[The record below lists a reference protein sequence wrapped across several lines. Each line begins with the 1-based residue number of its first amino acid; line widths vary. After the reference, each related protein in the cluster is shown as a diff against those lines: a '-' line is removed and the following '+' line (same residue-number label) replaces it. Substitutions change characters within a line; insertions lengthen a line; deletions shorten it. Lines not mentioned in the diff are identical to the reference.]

1 MIQSR
6 PASEASSRSQPGWIG
21 VLNDQVIRDRGLTQ
35 ATATAEGTEAT
46 AEGTETAPAALSL
59 RLRLQYTKRPPASY
73 LSHLDLVRH
82 VPRILRRAG
91 LRPRYSQ
98 GFNPRPRLQFTPP
111 LPVGAEAD
119 ADLCDVWITGE
130 DPAPPPATDVLSRL
144 DAVTLPGLVFTAAR
158 WLTRD
163 EPTVSA
169 LCEGA
174 RYRFLPGSPIPAERH
189 ATLKKRLGELLARP
203 RWEVQ
208 RKPKK
213 KGRAP
218 RVRDVRPS
226 LTALEVETVDGQLAV
241 GFTLCRSEG
250 GSLRPRELLEAVFGE
265 PDPAGRLVRRHHLG
279 CGGGRG
285 CGEDREVI
293 GLA

>member
-1 MIQSR
+1 MA
-6 PASEASSRSQPGWIG
+6 PP
-21 VLNDQVIRDRGLTQ
+21 TPPP
-35 ATATAEGTEAT
+35 ATATAGDAEITSEGAEAT
-46 AEGTETAPAALSL
+46 PEAPSL

-130 DPAPPPATDVLSRL
+130 GSAPPPPTDVLSRL

-158 WLTRD
+158 WLASD
-163 EPTVSA
+163 EPTVAA
-169 LCEGA
+169 LCGGA
-174 RYRFLPGSPIPAERH
+174 RYRFLPIPPLSAARR
-189 ATLKKRLGELLARP
+189 APLQQRLQELLARP

-226 LTALEVETVDGQLAV
+226 LTSLELETVDTQLAV
-241 GFTLCRSEG
+241 GFTLCRGDG
-250 GSLRPRELLEAVFGE
+250 GSLRPRELLEAIFGE
-265 PDPAGRLVRRHHLG
+265 PDLAGRLVRRHHLG
-279 CGGGRG
+279 CG
-285 CGEDREVI
+285 EDREVI
-293 GLA
+293 GLATA